1 MPEKRVMA
9 VILAL
14 IIAVAAFNV
23 IATLMM
29 VVTDKQADIAVLRAL
44 GADSGSIM
52 KIFVFQGT
60 VIGVSGIILG
70 VLGGV
75 WLAENID
82 AITRSVEELLNV
94 SFFSPDVYYI
104 SELPSDLRWQDV
116 GVTAALAF
124 LFAVA
129 ATIYPAWRAA
139 QVQPATALR
148 YE

>member
-1 MPEKRVMA
+1 MQAVPGHYEVIDWTRRNATFFRALKTEKRVMT

-44 GADSGSIM
+44 GADSRSIM

-60 VIGVSGIILG
+60 VIGVSGIMLG

-75 WLAENID
+75 WLA
-82 AITRSVEELLNV
+82 
-94 SFFSPDVYYI
+94 
-104 SELPSDLRWQDV
+104 
-116 GVTAALAF
+116 
-124 LFAVA
+124 
-129 ATIYPAWRAA
+129 
-139 QVQPATALR
+139 
-148 YE
+148 